1 MVKNPLA
8 NAGDPRDVGSIPGS
22 GRSSGG
28 GHGNA
33 LQYPGLEN
41 PWTEEPGRY
50 SPWGHR
56 ALETTEATWHACMQ
70 KLRILFYVGDFLRT
84 AAQDVASQMA
94 LRHPWN
100 RRGRGQGV

>member
-1 MVKNPLA
+1 MATHSRILA
-8 NAGDPRDVGSIPGS
+8 WII
-22 GRSSGG
+22 
-28 GHGNA
+28 
-33 LQYPGLEN
+33 